1 MKKQIGILIC
11 LIGLASCQKEVLN
24 SQPLDIISDAVLWN
38 DPILVDTYLS
48 DIYAQMTVFD
58 RECNTL
64 YRITKNWTEDDIYTG
79 LFAANL
85 VSDDCRD
92 GYQGSAY
99 SRYKF
104 GLDITG
110 GLMDWWEMGYSQ
122 IRKCNEFITRVPTST
137 IDLALIKGRVAEARF
152 LRAFAYFSLV
162 KRYGGVP
169 LITKA
174 QGIYDSRDELYPKR
188 DNEES
193 VYNFILSEIDAI
205 VNDLPETV
213 SDNNVGRP
221 GKYAALALKSRA
233 ALYAGSIAQFG
244 TVKLNGVVGIDQ
256 SKASSFYQQS
266 YNASQQIITS
276 GLFALYIKYPGDKVK
291 NYRQLFLDKF
301 NSEVIFAKDHNSIL
315 FRNGG
320 LGTGY
325 DFFNGPNPN
334 GWGGGSTENPY
345 LEMVEQYEYV
355 DGSSGKLDATV
366 IQNGLWKMD
375 ELWMNK
381 DPRFFAT
388 IYTNQTL
395 WKGKHLDYHNGILMP
410 DGSIETAKSYNG
422 VLPKGNQNISSTC
435 FGVLKYLD
443 ENNDGNWGNSQ
454 QCFQIF
460 RYGEILLNYA
470 EAAFELGK
478 PGDALNAVNQIRD
491 RAGIAQLASIDRD
504 KIRHERRVE
513 LAFETQRYFDTR
525 RWRTAVHDLS
535 VNGSGLRYILDYQTL
550 KYKLKIVPNF
560 EGTVK
565 VPVFF
570 EKNYYLPITLAR
582 TGANPNLLEN
592 PGY

>member
-1 MKKQIGILIC
+1 MKKLIGILIC
-11 LIGLASCQKEVLN
+11 LIGLASCQKEILN
-24 SQPLDIISDAVLWN
+24 SQPLDIISDAALWN

-48 DIYAQMTVFD
+48 DIYAEMTVFD

-64 YRITKNWTEDDIYTG
+64 FRITKNWSEDDIYCG
-79 LFAANL
+79 LLAPNL
-85 VSDDCRD
+85 VSDECRD
-92 GYQGSAY
+92 GYLGSDY
-99 SRYKF
+99 SKYKF
-104 GLDITG
+104 GLNING
-110 GLMDWWEMGYSQ
+110 GLFDWWDKGYSQ
-122 IRKCNEFITRVPTST
+122 IRKCNEFIARVPTSPL
-137 IDLALIKGRVAEARF
+137 DLDLIKGKVAEARF

-174 QGIYDSRDELYPKR
+174 QGISDPKAELYPKR
-188 DNEES
+188 NSEES
-193 VYNFILSEIDAI
+193 VYNFVLSEIDTI
-205 VNDLPETV
+205 VDFLPETV
-213 SDNNVGRP
+213 SDSDIGRP
-221 GKYAALALKSRA
+221 SKYAALALKSRA

-244 TVKLNGVVGIDQ
+244 IVQLNGVVGIDQ
-256 SKASSFYQQS
+256 SKASSFYQKS
-266 YNASQQIITS
+266 YNASQQIINS
-276 GLFALYIKYPGDKVK
+276 GLFALYNKYPGDKVK

-315 FRNGG
+315 FNSGG
-320 LGTGY
+320 LGTGF
-325 DFFNGPNPN
+325 DFFNAPNPN

-345 LEMVEQYEYV
+345 LEMVEQYEHI

-366 IQNGLWKMD
+366 IQNGLWTMD
-375 ELWMNK
+375 ELWANK

-388 IYTNQTL
+388 IYTNQTQ
-395 WKGKHLDYHNGILMP
+395 WKGKPLDYHSGILLP

-422 VLPKGNQNISSTC
+422 ILPYGNQNVKSTC
-435 FGVLKYLD
+435 FGVLKYLYED
-443 ENNDGNWGNSQ
+443 NNGNWGNSQ

-478 PGDALNAVNQIRD
+478 TGDALNAVNQIRD
-491 RAGIAQLASIDRD
+491 RAGIAQLGGIDRY
-504 KIRHERRVE
+504 KIRHERQVE

-535 VNGSGLRYILDYQTL
+535 LNGSGLIYILDYNTL
-550 KYKLKIVPNF
+550 KYKLQIVPNF
-560 EGTVK
+560 EGTVNP
-565 VPVFF
+565 PVFF